1 VLWLECSTYEDNP
14 VNLDQRWAG
23 VCAGVHRLD
32 HDLMVVLDVDKVFDL
47 TRFGFA
53 A

>member
-1 VLWLECSTYEDNP
+1 MLWLSPDTYEPNP
-14 VNLDQRWAG
+14 VNLDARWAR

-32 HDLMVVLDVDKVFDL
+32 HDLMVVLDVDKVLDL
-47 TRFGFA
+47 SLGIA